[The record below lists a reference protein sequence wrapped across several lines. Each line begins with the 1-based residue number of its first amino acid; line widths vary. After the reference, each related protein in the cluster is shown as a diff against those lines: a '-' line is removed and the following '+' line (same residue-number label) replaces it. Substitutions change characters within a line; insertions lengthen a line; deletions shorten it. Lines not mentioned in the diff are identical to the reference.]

1 MFWFLI
7 GVLLFIVGVVCSFLF
22 FTQEIIPIFGWL
34 MIIIGGGI
42 MCYNGDNI
50 KQITDSNKNQPQ
62 AIDVYRG
69 KTKLKIIS
77 TTDTIVVWK

>member
-1 MFWFLI
+1 MSWFFI
-7 GVLLFIVGVVCSFLF
+7 GVLIFIVGVVCSFLF
-22 FTQEIIPIFGWL
+22 FTQEIIPICGWL
-34 MIIIGGGI
+34 MIIIGGSI
-42 MCYNGDNI
+42 MCYNGNSI
-50 KQITDSNKNQPQ
+50 KQDKNQPQ

>member
-1 MFWFLI
+1 MSWFLI

-34 MIIIGGGI
+34 MIIIGLSI
-42 MCYNGDNI
+42 VCCNCN
-50 KQITDSNKNQPQ
+50 KTESNKNQPQ
-62 AIDVYRG
+62 AIDVCRG

-77 TTDTIVVWK
+77 TTETIVVWK